1 MIIPLFSALL
11 DILPLAGRSIPMNL
25 DETEQQVFSDM
36 YRLYCDDA
44 RAAQERKDE
53 ANRVYYKEIRRNGLR
68 LVWLSSDAINEQL
81 PPNVVQRAIHA
92 TLPMLY
98 MAVGS
103 QKFGLSKVT

>member
-1 MIIPLFSALL
+1 
-11 DILPLAGRSIPMNL
+11 MNL

-68 LVWLSSDAINEQL
+68 LVGLSSDAINEQL
-81 PPNVVQRAIHA
+81 PPQCCAASNPRDTAYVVYGSWKPEIRFVEGDLVCSI
-92 TLPMLY
+92 
-98 MAVGS
+98 VGWVCMS
-103 QKFGLSKVT
+103 LMH